1 MRYAVRTIFFAV
13 ILGFIAIFIFA
24 FDQPSVRADH
34 TRARADFS
42 PPVLRA
48 PKANELRVCNSSGI
62 YSQTIQAAIDAA
74 QPGDVIKVAGGI
86 YIESKPAVSANL
98 YISKTVHLYGGYT
111 CNDWST
117 QNPALNIST
126 IRPTTPDIAVV
137 WVNGQ
142 FGQTALVAPTVN
154 GFTITGGGG
163 GNHGGGV
170 RVTNSDAI
178 ISNNIITGNIGFLF
192 GGGIWVQNGAP
203 ILSNN
208 RVENNRVTPS
218 GNAFGGG
225 IQLEGTRATVSNN
238 IIANNVVSN
247 SIGGGG
253 GIAIQGGGPVIL
265 TSNLIFSNTAAGL
278 AGAATDSGYGGGVWA
293 QGVTLTLTSN
303 AIQQNTAHTFARGFG
318 GGIYIAGSSAITLSA
333 NSVLTNTGGFWSGGN
348 SYLFGGG
355 IMLET
360 SKGRLT
366 GNLIQ
371 GNRANRNTIFG
382 NGGGIAAYTSTLT
395 IQSGQILNNSTSVN
409 CEGYGGG
416 IYFSNGALTL
426 DSTRIENNCAANTPF
441 YGLGGGLAF
450 VNSPYTLT
458 NALVINNYAFNN
470 DTTVGG
476 LSASVNSPGLVVNNT
491 LANNKGQA
499 MRVASALTVT
509 NNIILGHT
517 TGISLTA
524 ATPISATFN
533 NFFNNTTN
541 TRGFSLDSTNIVINP
556 QLDANYRLNAGSPAI
571 DAGTRTNAPDHDFDG
586 EARAMIGTSGLFRID
601 IGADER
607 TGIAQRVI
615 NLDTTPADLTI
626 IGPGGYAPAPNG
638 VNDWIGSSVMA
649 DDVNGDGRADLVT
662 SAHDWAVDPD
672 NAPRTTG
679 QIFGLSN
686 FGKRITGTLDLL
698 TTAPS
703 LTVASQFNLQHI
715 GSKIVGGDLNGDGK
729 RDLIFGSSQDDNA
742 GGGTVT
748 PTVYALWGGASLVGT
763 RTLTDTNPANFTL
776 RAPGQDFFAFSIIN
790 ALTTGDLN
798 NNGVTDLV
806 IGDALANDGGLA
818 QAGAAFV
825 IFGRSNLPA
834 QWNLAT
840 TPADYTLFGPAINSH
855 LGFVALGRVNNDSQI
870 DLVARTDTD
879 AYIILGPLSSGAR
892 HLSTTP
898 ADIKITGLQFGGVAV
913 GDLTGDGQD
922 DLILGSGATIF
933 VIPGPLVSGQTYNA
947 NTAATL
953 KISGAPAVS
962 FMFGNVIGDAK
973 PDLIIG
979 APTIRQAF
987 VIPGGTN
994 ATGTLPIGDVAQVMI
1009 AGSTLTKLGAD
1020 VAVGDLDFD
1029 GKPDL
1034 IVSTYGVDVLSH
1046 PNKYQ
1051 DAGTVYVF
1059 YGSGLI
1065 GAPPT
1070 FTQNYFPFVAK

>member
-1 MRYAVRTIFFAV
+1 MRYAIRTIFIAV
-13 ILGFIAIFIFA
+13 ILWFIAIFIFV
-24 FDQPSVRADH
+24 FDQPSARADH
-34 TRARADFS
+34 TRARSNFS
-42 PPVLRA
+42 PPIHRA

-74 QPGDVIKVAGGI
+74 QPGDIIKVAGGI

-111 CNDWST
+111 CNDWAT

-142 FGQTALVAPTVN
+142 FGQTALVAPTVD

-178 ISNNIITGNIGFLF
+178 INNNIITGNIGYLF

-225 IQLEGTRATVSNN
+225 IQLESTRATISNN
-238 IIANNVVSN
+238 IIANNVVSA
-247 SIGGGG
+247 SVGGGG
-253 GIAIQGGGPVIL
+253 GIAIQGGGPVVL

-278 AGAATDSGYGGGVWA
+278 AGAATDSGYGGGIWA

-303 AIQQNTAHTFARGFG
+303 TIQQNTAHTFARG
-318 GGIYIAGSSAITLSA
+318 S
-333 NSVLTNTGGFWSGGN
+333 

-355 IMLET
+355 ALIET
-360 SKGRLT
+360 TKGRLT

-371 GNRANRNTIFG
+371 ANRANRNTIFG

-395 IQSGQILNNSTSVN
+395 IQGGQVLNNSTSVN

-426 DSTRIENNCAANTPF
+426 DATRIENNCAANTPF

-450 VNSPYTLT
+450 INSPYTLT
-458 NALVINNYAFNN
+458 NAVIVNNYAFGN
-470 DTTVGG
+470 DTAVGG
-476 LSASVNSPGLVVNNT
+476 LSAGINSPGLVVNNT
-491 LANNKGQA
+491 LANNRGQA
-499 MRVASALTVT
+499 IRVSSALTVT

-524 ATPISATFN
+524 AVPISATFN
-533 NFFNNTTN
+533 NFFNNTTD

-556 QLDANYRLNAGSPAI
+556 QLDANYRLNTGSPAI

-586 EARAMIGTSGLFRID
+586 EARAMIGTSGLYRID

-607 TGIAQRVI
+607 TGTAQRVI
-615 NLDTTPADLTI
+615 NLDTTTADLTI
-626 IGPGGYAPAPNG
+626 IGPGGYAPTPNG

-662 SAHDWAVDPD
+662 SAHDWAIDPD

-679 QIFGLSN
+679 QIFGLFN
-686 FGKRITGTLDLL
+686 FGTRITGTIDLL
-698 TTAPS
+698 TTAPA

-748 PTVYALWGGASLVGT
+748 PTVYALWGGSSLAGT
-763 RTLTDTNPANFTL
+763 RPLTDTSPANFTL

-790 ALTTGDLN
+790 ALATGDLN
-798 NNGVTDLV
+798 NNGVIDLV
-806 IGDALANDGGLA
+806 VGDALANDGGLA

-840 TPADYTLFGPAINSH
+840 TPADYTLYGPAINSH

-879 AYIILGPLSSGAR
+879 AYVILGALGGGVR

-898 ADIKITGLQFGGVAV
+898 ADIKITGLQFGGVSV

-947 NTAATL
+947 STAAML
-953 KISGAPAVS
+953 KISGVPAVS
-962 FMFGNVIGDAK
+962 FALGNVTGDAK
-973 PDLIIG
+973 LDLIIG

-987 VIPGGTN
+987 VIPGGTS

-1009 AGSTLTKLGAD
+1009 AGSVLTKLGAD

-1029 GKPDL
+1029 GKLDL
-1034 IVSTYGVDVLSH
+1034 IVSTYGVDALTH
-1046 PNKYQ
+1046 PIKYQ

-1059 YGSGLI
+1059 YGTGASGPL
-1065 GAPPT
+1065 PPPSS
-1070 FTQNYFPFVAK
+1070 FNQYHLPFAAK